1 MSYSV
6 IKFVMDALITRRR
19 RLLFLLL
26 FLTHFPLPRNDYR
39 AEPQDTKLWDIFED
53 PPAKKTTGSAD
64 LTRGM
69 EIFLKLA
76 KVCAYIVVLV
86 IVLAGAVVSK
96 LSFIFMT
103 SQLTVR
109 NVSYCNDTGE

>member
-1 MSYSV
+1 M
-6 IKFVMDALITRRR
+6 
-19 RLLFLLL
+19 
-26 FLTHFPLPRNDYR
+26 
-39 AEPQDTKLWDIFED
+39 WDIFEN

-69 EIFLKLA
+69 EIFLKVA
-76 KVCAYIVVLV
+76 KVCAYL
-86 IVLAGAVVSK
+86 IVLGIVFSGAVVSK

-109 NVSYCNDTGE
+109 SVSFCNDTGM